1 MGISWGYHGD
11 IMGNIMGNIM
21 GIMWKIYAGKYGD
34 VDGKSWGK
42 SQIPDE
48 FDGYIMVNIV
58 GTQW

>member
-1 MGISWGYHGD
+1 
-11 IMGNIMGNIM
+11 MGNIM

-34 VDGKSWGK
+34 VDGKSWEK

-58 GTQW
+58 GYFMVNIAGQCWAYRIWDT